1 MLREAGYSS
10 DPRQGIEGEKPRQP
24 GDLAVARVR
33 KRLLDI
39 KSVEF
44 LENFVSNNWSN
55 RDVLQEKEG

>member
-1 MLREAGYSS
+1 MLREVGYSS

-39 KSVEF
+39 KNVEF
-44 LENFVSNNWSN
+44 LENFVSNNWAN
-55 RDVLQEKEG
+55 